1 MKRSYTARAKAYHKP
16 SPLLLRLGSLSYD
29 RALSEEIGEA
39 TLLDIEARDLGHALK
54 DLCAVT
60 CSLGLLDLLM

>member
-1 MKRSYTARAKAYHKP
+1 MIS
-16 SPLLLRLGSLSYD
+16 LRPCRFDVGQLSND
-29 RALSEEIGEA
+29 CALTEEIGEA